1 MTTPPPGIT
10 VRAHMT
16 LPQVARAAAALIDAA
31 AAAGL
36 TPPSTLNA
44 HDYGHP
50 AATLYLSATRTPAI
64 WEALQEWASHYHTEI
79 DTHPSSTP
87 GTIHASVAFR
97 AAGIRYEVTAVIT
110 DDDIRTARN
119 EAPE

>member
-10 VRAHMT
+10 VRPHMT
-16 LPQVARAAAALIDAA
+16 LPQVARTAAALIDEA

-36 TPPSTLNA
+36 TPPNTLNA

-50 AATLYLSATRTPAI
+50 QCTLYLSATGNPAI
-64 WEALQEWASHYHTEI
+64 WEALQEWATHYHTEI

-87 GTIHASVAFR
+87 GNLHASVAFR

-110 DDDIRTARN
+110 DDDIRASHD
-119 EAPE
+119 EAPQ